1 MVSYLLYMTYNFWK
15 IWNKICPCGL
25 SDQTFSTL
33 FESNPLDWN
42 WTFAITFAIKTT
54 KFEAAWH
61 NGLRSILKE
70 HYFLIFHD
78 PKIKKK
84 KSKNQVILS
93 VFEKP
98 ISRCNIQ
105 ILEVES
111 FPTSP
116 IIFSQNQFNRNTKFF
131 LFLCSFCSNLSYM
144 KKLQEQIKKAFCY
157 QKLFWPFKV
166 WIISLQPR
174 ILKVFREF

>member
-1 MVSYLLYMTYNFWK
+1 MNCQIKPFQHFLNQIHSIGIELLQSPLQSKRQNLKQLDTMGWDQFWRNIIFLFFMT
-15 IWNKICPCGL
+15 
-25 SDQTFSTL
+25 
-33 FESNPLDWN
+33 
-42 WTFAITFAIKTT
+42 
-54 KFEAAWH
+54 
-61 NGLRSILKE
+61 LRL
-70 HYFLIFHD
+70 
-78 PKIKKK
+78 KK